1 MQEELPLGRVGEA
14 VELERVL
21 AHVQIGLDDGLAPAL
36 GRPNRARSGGEQV
49 ADAVDV
55 EHEAV
60 GRPADELP
68 AQPAD
73 HPAIRISGGASA
85 WQIATASASA
95 AWLGVGF
102 DSIARIARTMR
113 CTCAFSARP

>member
-1 MQEELPLGRVGEA
+1 MEKELPLGRVGEA

-21 AHVQIGLDDGLAPAL
+21 AHVQVGLDDGLAPAL
-36 GRPNRARSGGEQV
+36 RGPDRAGRRCEQV

-60 GRPADELP
+60 GRPPGELSP
-68 AQPAD
+68 QPAD